1 MTLKEFVRYLHKH
14 TGYNFYHQGIRNEYA
29 IHGYLSNTLKG
40 YITEKDGKFYMLTS
54 YHVANGIL
62 THPNVR
68 DKRILCYKPIGYG
81 YYGIY
86 EISIQQD
93 KKPYSE

>member
-40 YITEKDGKFYMLTS
+40 YITEKEGKFYMLTFTS
-54 YHVANGIL
+54 VGNAIL
-62 THPNVR
+62 NHPSVR
-68 DKRILCYKPIGYG
+68 YQRILCYRPKEYS
-81 YYGIY
+81 YYAIY
-86 EISIQQD
+86 EISLQQD
-93 KKPYSE
+93 KTTHS